1 MKYFVLAAMLLTLNL
16 DLTAQK
22 KKSKE
27 QAAPAKTETVNQ
39 SAAVTS
45 TNTQVSDTAKISQ
58 QEAEVNLLI
67 NHFYVKYQVA
77 NQFADYDVARSALY
91 DLIIEFPAND
101 SLLLSLGFLYYENQK
116 YPSAV
121 LVGQELL
128 ARNSKNPA
136 ALELT
141 ASSYEGLNINEK
153 ALQNYESLY
162 LLSNSLSVLYKVS
175 FLQYGLNR
183 YQECLANTDIILAS
197 KEADEVKVAFT
208 TTDNKTK
215 EYSIRIPILN
225 LKGMVARDTGD
236 KASAKKYFE
245 QALTLAPD
253 FQAAKD
259 NLAKLK

>member
-1 MKYFVLAAMLLTLNL
+1 MKYLFLALALMMISY
-16 DLTAQK
+16 DLSAQK

-27 QAAPAKTETVNQ
+27 QPQATATVTPNAANAPATPPADTVKRN
-39 SAAVTS
+39 
-45 TNTQVSDTAKISQ
+45 Q
-58 QEAEVNLLI
+58 QEEQVNLLV

-128 ARNSKNPA
+128 ARNSKNPS

-141 ASSYEGLNINEK
+141 ASAYEGLNINEK

-162 LLSNSLSVLYKVS
+162 LITNSLSVLYKVS

-197 KEADEVKVAFT
+197 KEADDVKVSFSLP
-208 TTDNKTK
+208 DNKTK

-236 KASAKKYFE
+236 KVSAKKYFE
-245 QALTLAPD
+245 QAINLAPD

>member
-1 MKYFVLAAMLLTLNL
+1 
-16 DLTAQK
+16 
-22 KKSKE
+22 
-27 QAAPAKTETVNQ
+27 
-39 SAAVTS
+39 
-45 TNTQVSDTAKISQ
+45 
-58 QEAEVNLLI
+58 
-67 NHFYVKYQVA
+67 
-77 NQFADYDVARSALY
+77 
-91 DLIIEFPAND
+91 
-101 SLLLSLGFLYYENQK
+101 
-116 YPSAV
+116 
-121 LVGQELL
+121 VGQELL

-236 KASAKKYFE
+236 KVSAKKYFE